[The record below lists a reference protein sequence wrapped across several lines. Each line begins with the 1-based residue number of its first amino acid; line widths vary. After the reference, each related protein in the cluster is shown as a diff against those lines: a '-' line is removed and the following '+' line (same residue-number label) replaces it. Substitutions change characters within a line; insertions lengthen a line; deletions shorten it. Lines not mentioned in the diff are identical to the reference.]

1 MYVYLNVNIEHN
13 KVCKYITNLQHDI
26 PNNIINNKNKVH
38 KLIFCPNNRRTRQ
51 CSISTK
57 FIMKLTC
64 MFNTKYDLLTQSLL
78 IHSRVGI
85 KFVSLYLHSIHIRSI
100 RYRLHTS
107 PKVLHVIWDM
117 LFYSDSLIVSYV
129 VNIKSKFCRA

>member
-1 MYVYLNVNIEHN
+1 MIYLII
-13 KVCKYITNLQHDI
+13 Y
-26 PNNIINNKNKVH
+26 INNKNKVH

-85 KFVSLYLHSIHIRSI
+85 KFVSLYLRSIHINTYTYSV
-100 RYRLHTS
+100 RYKLHTS
-107 PKVLHVIWDM
+107 PEVLHVIWDT

-129 VNIKSKFCRA
+129 VNIKSVLSWFWVLWNYNIFI